1 METTWA
7 TFQRDASPIV
17 HYEACL
23 RQINDIFSKKT
34 VRVTF
39 FEDITIQSSVETL
52 IMVGARNK
60 SSLTVREDSSNLALS
75 HVSLIKVYVSEI
87 STMIPCP

>member
-7 TFQRDASPIV
+7 TFQGDAGPIV

-23 RQINDIFSKKT
+23 RKMYITISKEI

-39 FEDITIQSSVETL
+39 FEYITIQSDVETL
-52 IMVGARNK
+52 LMVGARNK
-60 SSLTVREDSSNLALS
+60 NSLTVREDSSSLVLS
-75 HVSLIKVYVSEI
+75 QYLPYKGLLQ
-87 STMIPCP
+87 

>member
-7 TFQRDASPIV
+7 TFQGDAGPIV

-23 RQINDIFSKKT
+23 RKMYITISKEI

-39 FEDITIQSSVETL
+39 FEYITIQSDVETL
-52 IMVGARNK
+52 LMVGARNK
-60 SSLTVREDSSNLALS
+60 NSLTVREDSSSLVLS
-75 HVSLIKVYVSEI
+75 QYLPYKRLLQ
-87 STMIPCP
+87 

>member
-7 TFQRDASPIV
+7 TFQGDASPIV

-23 RQINDIFSKKT
+23 RKIKVIFSKEI

-39 FEDITIQSSVETL
+39 FEDPTI
-52 IMVGARNK
+52 
-60 SSLTVREDSSNLALS
+60 
-75 HVSLIKVYVSEI
+75 
-87 STMIPCP
+87 